1 MVFLMMK
8 YDLVLWSGKIPLKNI
23 DWMFLPEKQFDFSP
37 QFTKKRDDYWK
48 DFTLKYP
55 HVYDGNLLFLE
66 EFLLDKGRGKLFTRA
81 MKFSSLVYLESE
93 KIPLSESL
101 GSLGF
106 QIFIRD
112 PSGQYFLI
120 GKRAQTSDY
129 KPGHYTIPGGM
140 FEVDDVGDSVAN
152 ACLRE
157 IEEEISLPLDPDTIF
172 LTNILGELS
181 NLGVVL
187 LLECTLEKDSH
198 SNYINLEKILANEE
212 WEDYMVYWYPFD
224 SINKL
229 NRSKIMEGLLYHWLI
244 QNKLDS

>member
-1 MVFLMMK
+1 MSKHNFI
-8 YDLVLWSGKIPLKNI
+8 LWSGKISLENI
-23 DWMFLPEKQFDFSP
+23 DWMFLPNKQFNFSP
-37 QFTKKRDDYWK
+37 QFIKKRENYWNE
-48 DFTLKYP
+48 FISKYP

-66 EFLLDKGRGKLFTRA
+66 EFLPDKESVKLFTRA

-112 PSGQYFLI
+112 PSGQCFLI

-140 FEVDDVGDSVAN
+140 FEVEDIGDSVAN

-157 IEEEISLPLDPDTIF
+157 IEEEISLPLDPGAIF

-181 NLGVVL
+181 NLGTVL

-198 SNYINLEKILANEE
+198 SNYINREKLSANEE

-229 NRSKIMEGLLYHWLI
+229 NRFEIMEGLLYHWLI